1 MKINKPILLLILLF
15 ISTHPLP
22 YTVTTTA
29 DAGAGSLRQAILDSN
44 ANAGPNNIIF
54 QIPGTGPF
62 TIQPLTDLPRITTP
76 VDINGYSQ
84 TGASINTLAI
94 GNNANIQ
101 IIINGSNYTIGDILA
116 GTGNGLTFAEGSSG
130 SSVRGLC
137 INEWLDCGILIDGSV
152 GAANDI
158 VITGNFIGTNVQGTA
173 ALPNR
178 VGIGIS
184 GDSTGV
190 GAVTGT
196 IIGSAA
202 EGNRNLIAGS
212 FGFSIIDN
220 YLLRGSSISVFDAVG
235 TSVVGNYIGVNRNGT
250 SALGNSQQGVY
261 FRFVDTGIL
270 GAPGLLGRN
279 IISGHFLWGARIRD
293 SLNCTIE
300 NNYVGTNVLGTVALP
315 NGGQGF
321 YFDGESTDNIVRN
334 NLLSGNGYG
343 MRIGLVNDLPGVA
356 DNSFTGNLIGT
367 DFSGTKPLG
376 NTHDGIFINENNTI
390 IGGPSRA
397 EHNVIADNGNNGVT
411 IVGGGLNTV
420 QNNNIGVDII
430 GNKQLGNGNNGIQ
443 VGMQGADS
451 GSSNNSI

>member
-1 MKINKPILLLILLF
+1 MKMHKISLLLLVVCT
-15 ISTHPLP
+15 SAYPLP
-22 YTVTTTA
+22 YIVTTTA
-29 DAGAGSLRQAILDSN
+29 DTGAGSLRQAILDSN
-44 ANAGPNNIIF
+44 GNAGPNNIIF

-62 TIQPLTDLPRITTP
+62 TIQPQTDLPRITTP

-101 IIINGSNYTIGDILA
+101 IIINGSSYTVGNIGA
-116 GTGNGLTFAEGSSG
+116 GTGNGLTFAEGSTG

-152 GAANDI
+152 GLANDI
-158 VITGNFIGTNVQGTA
+158 VITGNFIGTNVAGTA

-212 FGFSIIDN
+212 FGFALIDN
-220 YLLRGSSISVFDAVG
+220 YLLRGASISVFDTVG
-235 TSVVGNYIGVNRNGT
+235 TQVVGNYIGVDRNGT
-250 SALGNSQQGVY
+250 TALGNSQQGVY
-261 FRFVDTGIL
+261 FRFVDTGTL

-300 NNYVGTNVLGTVALP
+300 NNYFGTNVSGNAALP
-315 NGGQGF
+315 NGGQGL
-321 YFDGESTDNIVRN
+321 YFDGESTNNTVQN

-343 MRIGLVNDLPGVA
+343 MRIGSVNDLPGVV
-356 DNSFTGNLIGT
+356 DNTFINNLIGT
-367 DFSGTKPLG
+367 DFSGTLPLG
-376 NTHDGIFINENNTI
+376 NTTDGILINENNTEIGNSSRTARNI
-390 IGGPSRA
+390 ISS
-397 EHNVIADNGNNGVT
+397 NGNNGIT
-411 IVGGGLNTV
+411 IVGGGSTTV
-420 QNNNIGVDII
+420 HNNNIGLDII
-430 GNKQLGNGNNGIQ
+430 GIKPLGNGNNGIQ
-443 VGMQGADS
+443 VGVQGADS
-451 GSSNNSI
+451 GSSNNII